1 MLKTSWLQSKID
13 ILKILERQDV
23 SLSWYINIDPLLNQ
37 PKHSWLFLKWYRF
50 LLSSHVFHQSKRKWQ
65 RPLRHAVWVVLSVN
79 WDLVSKIRL
88 MTHWNQEDTLLET
101 SEDLVQPMP
110 VQAHVLCPDSAQACR
125 AWDLLSKLWL
135 PESSQPMEGNGT
147 GMPGSQLQN
156 SSQIWNSWVSV
167 LNTEAFAA
175 RNSINF
181 ILYPSVSW
189 GNFFAWLTFQLTL
202 QPLPSPAGP
211 PSDRCL
217 KEQGG
222 SMSIK
227 CAHWFVLVC
236 SITAFSRSRFTV
248 CLV

>member
-1 MLKTSWLQSKID
+1 MIQ
-13 ILKILERQDV
+13 
-23 SLSWYINIDPLLNQ
+23 
-37 PKHSWLFLKWYRF
+37 F
-50 LLSSHVFHQSKRKWQ
+50 LLSDVSHQAKRKWHW
-65 RPLRHAVWVVLSVN
+65 PLRPAVWVVLSVN

-88 MTHWNQEDTLLET
+88 MTHRNQEDTLLET
-101 SEDLVQPMP
+101 SEVLGQPMP
-110 VQAHVLCPDSAQACR
+110 VQAHVLCPDTAQACQ

-147 GMPGSQLQN
+147 GMLGSQLQN

-202 QPLPSPAGP
+202 RPLPSPVGP

-217 KEQGG
+217 KEQGEACQSSVHTG
-222 SMSIK
+222 L
-227 CAHWFVLVC
+227 F
-236 SITAFSRSRFTV
+236 
-248 CLV
+248 